1 MVDKVLSVKNLVKY
15 YPVRRGFLSRLR
27 KTPKLWVRAVDNVSF
42 DINPGETV
50 GLVGESGSGKSTLG
64 ETVLRLLN
72 PTSGEILFKD
82 IEISNLKDEEMR
94 PLRRHL
100 QVVFQ
105 NPNSSL
111 DPRERVGDILLEPFR
126 AFPETVRSLA
136 RHEKIV
142 EMLKIVGLPPDSLR
156 RFPHEFSGG
165 QRQRIA
171 IARALMLEPEFLVLD
186 EPTSALDS
194 SVQAQILN
202 LLRRIQE
209 SRGISYLFITHNVNV
224 INYMAD
230 KIIVMYCGK
239 FVEMG
244 PTAEVLEKPLH
255 PYTSALIASVPK
267 PDPRDRS
274 TTGLVAGEV
283 PSSIN
288 PPSGCRFHPR
298 CPYAKEVCSVD
309 VPPLK
314 ELVSGHFVACH
325 FAGEL
330 DLPQVSG
337 VENSP
342 SAAPMA

>member
-1 MVDKVLSVKNLVKY
+1 MTDKVLSVKNLVKY
-15 YPVRRGFLSRLR
+15 YPVRRGFLGQLR
-27 KTPKLWVRAVDNVSF
+27 KSPKQWVRAVDNVSF
-42 DINPGETV
+42 DINLGETV

-64 ETVLRLLN
+64 ETVLKLLN
-72 PTSGEILFKD
+72 PTSGKIVFKD
-82 IEISNLKDEEMR
+82 KEISNLKNEEMR
-94 PLRRHL
+94 PFRRHL

-111 DPRERVGDILLEPFR
+111 DPRERVEDILLEPFR
-126 AFPETVRSLA
+126 AFPDKVQKSERYD
-136 RHEKIV
+136 KIV
-142 EMLKIVGLPPDSLR
+142 EMLKIVGLPSDSLR

-171 IARALMLEPEFLVLD
+171 IARALMLEPDFLVLD

-202 LLRRIQE
+202 LLKRIQD

-224 INYMAD
+224 VNYMAD
-230 KIIVMYCGK
+230 KVIVMYCGK
-239 FVEMG
+239 FVEIG
-244 PTAEVLEKPLH
+244 PTEEVLGKPFH

-267 PDPRDRS
+267 PDPRERS

-283 PSSIN
+283 PSTIT

-298 CPYAKEVCSVD
+298 CPYAKEVCSKD
-309 VPPLK
+309 VP
-314 ELVSGHFVACH
+314 ELRELSSGHLVACH

-330 DLPQVSG
+330 ELPQ
-337 VENSP
+337 NS
-342 SAAPMA
+342 